1 MKAFEEWRKLPPGDR
16 ADVRGR
22 RHVDLG
28 SSDKEIF
35 AALETGDLWLDA
47 RVHETFLYLY
57 GSKNCQL
64 LVCIDLHDAREPLPV
79 ACLSLAALSVCSQDT
94 RQLVWCHGELQG

>member
-1 MKAFEEWRKLPPGDR
+1 MASSLSRPQTIRLRIYTRTFGKNLLYAFDEWCKLPPADR

-35 AALETGDLWLDA
+35 AALETDDLWLDA

-57 GSKNCQL
+57 GSKNCKL
-64 LVCIDLHDAREPLPV
+64 LFGI
-79 ACLSLAALSVCSQDT
+79 
-94 RQLVWCHGELQG
+94 